1 MKTFLPQRIKH
12 HFERELISFPKNP
25 LNPTQQSPSCWHPPG
40 AGSDSQKNS
49 GEVPVDAVD
58 LVGLHGRVV
67 AERAEEVVAPAARA
81 LLAAHR
87 GPLLAAEVAHL

>member
-1 MKTFLPQRIKH
+1 MKSLLLTPPR
-12 HFERELISFPKNP
+12 
-25 LNPTQQSPSCWHPPG
+25 CWHWQ
-40 AGSDSQKNS
+40 SEL